1 MIKAGEEVIVRERLS
16 FIQVR
21 AQYVVAT
28 DFTVC
33 KSDELGSAVPEK
45 PNV

>member
-1 MIKAGEEVIVRERLS
+1 MIKAGEELIVRERLS
-16 FIQVR
+16 FIQAG
-21 AQYVVAT
+21 AQCVVAT

-33 KSDELGSAVPEK
+33 KSDELRTAVPEK